1 MMKRNLIAYVVIALL
16 CFIGSAY
23 AAIHVKCNEDRITI
37 SEATLAGDP
46 AGAEGL
52 IVVFDSCLYDRD
64 TTKAEMEP
72 DKYASKNV
80 ITFTAS
86 GPKNEYSHVP
96 ADDAYFAEEERRYF
110 EDLEI
115 SRMNNYDGMS
125 FGIRSWVSSSVY
137 YENVIFQSEDF
148 QKRWEEAG
156 RPGEIRMSDFYDYY
170 PMLFEGIAARYETES
185 GSSWYNYSI
194 IAEGRWWGETI
205 PISAEEAS
213 EALKTCSEFLKIPVL
228 PNDTWELVYDLNSSQ
243 WTRVGD
249 SHYRPN
255 FYRVWT
261 DRTMW
266 FTFDVTADDGSI
278 VDTSLI
284 PGGFGIYRMPIYT
297 IEKDGVIAERYDVDK
312 TELFYPLD
320 PTQKVVRLGL
330 TGNGENLILVYCSEG
345 VIRVRVIGSETG
357 ETKADIPLGNESD
370 FTEAGSCYV
379 TFAGEDYYVFQ
390 VVRTDKKADDSET
403 FVLGKKPDGEWGIR
417 MHTTGYASRQWRDGT
432 AAYDG
437 KRLALV
443 EYDDRTLRIIVYS
456 EEGVLYQGTIT
467 TSLFLA
473 NDEHEWGNIS
483 GVKCYWK

>member
-1 MMKRNLIAYVVIALL
+1 MMKRNLIVFVVIALL
-16 CFIGSAY
+16 CFVGSAY

-37 SEATLAGDP
+37 SEATLAGDL

-80 ITFTAS
+80 ITFTAA
-86 GPKNEYSHVP
+86 GPKNEYSHML

-115 SRMNNYDGMS
+115 RRMNNYDGMS
-125 FGIRSWVSSSVY
+125 FGIRSWLSSSVY
-137 YENVIFQSEDF
+137 YENVFQSEDF
-148 QKRWEEAG
+148 QERWKKAG
-156 RPGEIRMSDFYDYY
+156 QPGEIRISDFYGYY
-170 PMLFEGIAARYETES
+170 PMLIEGIMGTLENDK
-185 GSSWYNYSI
+185 GFSWFNYTS
-194 IAEGRWWGETI
+194 IAEGPWLGGAV
-205 PISAEEAS
+205 PLSAEEAS
-213 EALKTCSEFLKIPVL
+213 KALKTCADFLKIPVL
-228 PNDTWELVYDLNSSQ
+228 PNDTWELVYDLNSSR

-249 SHYRPN
+249 SHYCPN
-255 FYRVWT
+255 FYKVWT

-278 VDTSLI
+278 VDTSEI

-297 IEKDGVIAERYDVDK
+297 AEQNGATAELFAVDRIDI
-312 TELFYPLD
+312 FYPLD

-330 TGNGENLILVYCSEG
+330 TGNGEDLILVYCSDG

-370 FTEAGSCYV
+370 FAEAGSGYV

-390 VVRTDKKADDSET
+390 VVRTDKEADDSET

-467 TSLFLA
+467 ASLFLT
-473 NDEHEWGNIS
+473 NDEHEWGSIS

>member
-1 MMKRNLIAYVVIALL
+1 MMKRNLIVFVAIALL
-16 CFIGSAY
+16 CFVGSVY

-37 SEATLAGDP
+37 SEATLAGDS

-64 TTKAEMEP
+64 TTKAEMKP

-86 GPKNEYSHVP
+86 GPKNEYSHVL
-96 ADDAYFAEEERRYF
+96 ADDAYFAELERRYYD
-110 EDLEI
+110 DLEI
-115 SRMNNYDGMS
+115 LMMSNYDGMS
-125 FGIRSWVSSSVY
+125 FGIRGWVSSSVY

-148 QKRWEEAG
+148 QERWKEAG
-156 RPGEIRMSDFYDYY
+156 QPGEIRISDFYDSY
-170 PMLFEGIAARYETES
+170 PMVFEGIGARYETES
-185 GSSWYNYSI
+185 ASSWYNYST
-194 IAEGRWWGETI
+194 IAEGRWWGETV

-228 PNDTWELVYDLNSSQ
+228 PNDTWELVYDLNSSR

-261 DRTMW
+261 DRAMW
-266 FTFDVTADDGSI
+266 FTFDVTAEDGSI
-278 VDTSLI
+278 VDTSEI
-284 PGGFGIYRMPIYT
+284 PGGFGIYRMPIDT

-312 TELFYPLD
+312 TELFFLLD
-320 PTQKVVRLGL
+320 PNQKVIRLGL
-330 TGNGENLILVYCSEG
+330 TGNGENLILVYCADG
-345 VIRVRVIGSETG
+345 VIRVRVIDSETG
-357 ETKADIPLGNESD
+357 ETKADIPLGNKSD
-370 FTEAGSCYV
+370 FAEAGNAYV
-379 TFAGEDYYVFQ
+379 TFVGEDYYVLQ
-390 VVRTDKKADDSET
+390 VVRTDKAADNSET
-403 FVLGKKPDGEWGIR
+403 FVLGKNPDGIWDIR

-437 KRLALV
+437 KRLALL

-467 TSLFLA
+467 TSLFLT

-483 GVKCYWK
+483 GVKCQWK